1 MNLNFYVSAVDDL
14 LKKEGDNPTIGIL
27 LCKKKN
33 KLVAEYALRNI
44 NSPISVNEFKLLD
57 KLPKEYEDVL
67 PTAED
72 IESRLNLDL

>member
-1 MNLNFYVSAVDDL
+1 VSAVDDL